1 LFKHALV
8 QDAAYSTLLREPR
21 RALHAR
27 IAETLESTF
36 AEIADNQ
43 PELLARHCT
52 EAGQIERAVRLWSKA
67 GQRSMERSCLLEA
80 VEQFKHALTLIA
92 SLPSTPALR
101 REAINLQ
108 VALIT
113 PLLSVKG
120 FGAPETKAAA
130 ERARL
135 LIEEAEEL
143 GEYPDD
149 PLLLFAVLYG
159 LCTTNY
165 MAFNGDML
173 RKLAAQFLQLA
184 QKQGATAAL
193 LTAHRVMGLALVCT
207 GEVLQSRAHFNQAVK
222 LYDPAEHRSLATRF
236 GADARV
242 SVLSLR
248 SMALWTLGYPEAA
261 LADAAG
267 ALKDAREIGQVVS
280 LMYALLHTSPTH
292 IYSGNYQTAI
302 AQLSEVVA
310 LANER
315 GAVFWKAHGMMHESC
330 VLALTGQATNAVQ
343 LANDGIALYRSTGST
358 AWMPWYLSNLARA
371 HADLDQ
377 FHDAWRCIT
386 DATTAVEVTQERWW
400 EAEVQ
405 NAAGEIAVKESD
417 AAQAE
422 AYFERALAIARK
434 QHTKSFELRAAASMA
449 RLWRD
454 QGKRQQ
460 AHDLLAPIY
469 GWFTEGFSTPVL
481 QDAKSLLDQLA

>member
-1 LFKHALV
+1 
-8 QDAAYSTLLREPR
+8 
-21 RALHAR
+21 
-27 IAETLESTF
+27 
-36 AEIADNQ
+36 
-43 PELLARHCT
+43 
-52 EAGQIERAVRLWSKA
+52 
-67 GQRSMERSCLLEA
+67 MERSCLLEA
-80 VEQFKHALTLIA
+80 IEQFKRALTLIA

-143 GEYPDD
+143 GEHPDD
-149 PLLLFAVLYG
+149 PLLFAVLYG

-173 RKLAAQFLQLA
+173 RKLAVQFLELA
-184 QKQGATAAL
+184 QKQDATAAL

-207 GEVLQSRAHFNQAVK
+207 GEVLRSRAHFHQAVA
-222 LYDPAEHRSLATRF
+222 LYDPAEHRSLATRI

-261 LADAAG
+261 LADAAD

-292 IYSGNYQTAI
+292 IYAGNYQTAI

-330 VLALTGQATNAVQ
+330 VLALTGQAANAVQ

-371 HADLDQ
+371 HADLHQ

-386 DATTAVEVTQERWW
+386 DAMTAVEVTQERWW

-434 QHTKSFELRAAASMA
+434 QHAKSFELRAAMSIA
-449 RLWRD
+449 RLWCD

-460 AHDLLAPIY
+460 ARDLR
-469 GWFTEGFSTPVL
+469 FNTPVL
-481 QDAKSLLDQLA
+481 KDAKSLLDQLT